1 MFNGAESGE
10 RYLMIQQHDVFVFRT
25 VIMGSRG
32 PKISSFMIAES
43 SGTSSSSVG
52 AILLQH
58 DEEGILW
65 KL

>member
-1 MFNGAESGE
+1 MTFFS
-10 RYLMIQQHDVFVFRT
+10 FSRT
-25 VIMGSRG
+25 VIMGSKG

-58 DEEGILW
+58 GEEEIV
-65 KL
+65 